1 MTYVDTLL
9 IKKIE
14 TVKTNV
20 VVIVFKNCYIALQL
34 LI

>member
-20 VVIVFKNCYIALQL
+20 VIVFKNCYIALQL
-34 LI
+34 LR